1 MLLEEGTFD
10 PASLLSDNSKA
21 RIGLQGRDY
30 ALKVISVPLVTVDS
44 LNLAPRVV
52 KMDLQGLE
60 LAALAGMEQTLARS
74 RPVFMIEIGERHD
87 EIVAFLAARGYTR
100 WHWDGQGLR
109 AGVRADTLNAIF
121 IAAGD
126 PAVPAA

>member
-1 MLLEEGTFD
+1 
-10 PASLLSDNSKA
+10 
-21 RIGLQGRDY
+21 
-30 ALKVISVPLVTVDS
+30 VPLVTVDS
-44 LNLAPRVV
+44 LDLAPRVV

-74 RPVFMIEIGERHD
+74 HPVFMIEIGERHD
-87 EIVAFLAARGYTR
+87 EIVEVLAARGYTR

-126 PAVPAA
+126 PALPAA